1 MPPCQSSKHVKKQ
14 RLSAVFCFLQSIPI
28 GHAKWGAYF
37 KFSKQ
42 KTKTQENQQ
51 SRIVPRFF
59 MVYLTGVEPAAFR
72 DGV

>member
-14 RLSAVFCFLQSIPI
+14 RPGAVFCLCKASLSGTPN
-28 GHAKWGAYF
+28 GAYF
-37 KFSKQ
+37 KQ
-42 KTKTQENQQ
+42 KLKTQENQQ

-72 DGV
+72 VGV